1 VDTLWDTAYWDD
13 PDEELPRGKGSSAS
27 RNSQPEDDGRKFPA
41 YLPLD
46 YVREPAQRVEV
57 YRKLAQVADKAGVE
71 GLRQELRDRFGPLPG
86 PVDLLLQTHEL
97 RLLAAE
103 CRVTSVEV
111 TEGKV
116 KLMHRG
122 TLVTVGGQFPRLS
135 KRDAKGRLQEIRRL
149 LLSLAGDSP
158 KA

>member
-1 VDTLWDTAYWDD
+1 
-13 PDEELPRGKGSSAS
+13 
-27 RNSQPEDDGRKFPA
+27 
-41 YLPLD
+41 
-46 YVREPAQRVEV
+46 
-57 YRKLAQVADKAGVE
+57 
-71 GLRQELRDRFGPLPG
+71 LRQELRDRFGPLPG

>member
-1 VDTLWDTAYWDD
+1 MPRSLRTAHSV
-13 PDEELPRGKGSSAS
+13 RGRRTRTHRLCRGA
-27 RNSQPEDDGRKFPA
+27 
-41 YLPLD
+41 
-46 YVREPAQRVEV
+46 
-57 YRKLAQVADKAGVE
+57 
-71 GLRQELRDRFGPLPG
+71 
-86 PVDLLLQTHEL
+86 VDLLLQTHEL

-116 KLMHRG
+116 KLMQRG

-135 KRDAKGRLQEIRRL
+135 KRDPKGRIQEIRRL
-149 LLSLAGDSP
+149 LLSLSGDST